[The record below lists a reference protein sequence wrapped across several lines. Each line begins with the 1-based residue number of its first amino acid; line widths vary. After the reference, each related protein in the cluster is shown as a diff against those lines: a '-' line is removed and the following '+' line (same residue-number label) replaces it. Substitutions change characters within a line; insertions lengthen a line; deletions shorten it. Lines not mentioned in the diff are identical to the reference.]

1 MQLKSLWECKN
12 PEEHHTSK
20 KDLFGILLHV
30 VVKCL
35 NIYQVLLLIQ
45 CDKIIDAPES
55 VSTNLSCT
63 VSKNTENIGSRNF
76 DDRKLRHKT
85 YCCILHMVLLV
96 VILLSMI
103 AVIFYR

>member
-1 MQLKSLWECKN
+1 MWECKS
-12 PEEHHTSK
+12 PEEHYTSK
-20 KDLFGILLHV
+20 KDLFEIFLHA

-45 CDKIIDAPES
+45 WDKIIDAPES

-63 VSKNTENIGSRNF
+63 VSKNAENIGSTNF

-85 YCCILHMVLLV
+85 YCGILYMVLLV

-103 AVIFYR
+103 TVIFYQ